1 MNIIKANKILNFDNG
16 FEILHN
22 KAIAFEQNIVEIGEF
37 EKLQNKYKNANIID
51 CSNDIIAPGFINT
64 HTHLEFSSNKTSL
77 IYGDFL
83 KWVDSIV
90 NSRVTLSKES
100 NDKLIEKTIKSM
112 MKSGVCTICE
122 ISSFGGD
129 LQICANSEA
138 RFIFFNEILGA
149 SKAICNE
156 NWDKFK
162 TRFNASLK
170 YKNDKF
176 IPAIS
181 VHSPYSTHPNLVQK
195 ACDFAKKNSLLIS
208 VHFLESEHEKKWLT
222 KGEGG
227 FKKWL
232 SHFSKNPKPMYSIDS
247 FLDCFKDIKTLFTHC
262 VYMDDFSK
270 FDTNLHSVTHCVFS
284 NRLLSK
290 KTLNLKKLL
299 SNKVKL
305 NIGTDG
311 LSSNISLNFFDE
323 LRANLLI
330 HDDFD
335 LHKLA
340 KILWI
345 SSTKEAADSLNLNSG
360 SLSKGKLADMAVY
373 KDLKCNDSELLVQ
386 LILQTKEAKKLFV
399 GGNECNF

>member
-1 MNIIKANKILNFDNG
+1 MKIIKAKKILNFDNG

-22 KAIAFEQNIVEIGEF
+22 KAIAFEQNIVEVGEF
-37 EKLQNKYKNANIID
+37 ENLKNKYKNAKIID
-51 CSNDIIAPGFINT
+51 CSTDIIAPGFINT

-90 NSRVTLSKES
+90 NSRDTLSKEA
-100 NDKLIEKTIKSM
+100 NDKLIEEAIKSI
-112 MKSGVCTICE
+112 MKSGVCTIGE

-138 RFIFFNEILGA
+138 RVVFFNEILGVSEA
-149 SKAICNE
+149 VCSE
-156 NWDKFK
+156 NWDKFMA
-162 TRFNASLK
+162 RFNASLK

-176 IPAIS
+176 IPAVS

-195 ACDFAKKNSLLIS
+195 VCDFAKKNSLLIS
-208 VHFLESEHEKKWLT
+208 AHFLESEHEKKWLT
-222 KGEGG
+222 KGEGE

-232 SHFSKNPKPMYSIDS
+232 SHFSKNPKPMYNIDS
-247 FLDCFKDIKTLFTHC
+247 FLEYFKGIKTLFTHC

-270 FDTNLHSVTHCVFS
+270 LDKNLHSVTHCAFS

-290 KTLNLKKLL
+290 RTLNLKKLL
-299 SNKVKL
+299 SNKAKL

-330 HDDFD
+330 HDDFN
-335 LHKLA
+335 LHKIA
-340 KILWI
+340 QILWI
-345 SSTKEAADSLNLNSG
+345 SATKEAANSLNLNSG
-360 SLSKGKLADMAVY
+360 SLSKGKLSDIAVY
-373 KDLKCNDSELLVQ
+373 KDLDCNDSELLLQ
-386 LILQTKEAKKLFV
+386 LILQTKEAKKLFI